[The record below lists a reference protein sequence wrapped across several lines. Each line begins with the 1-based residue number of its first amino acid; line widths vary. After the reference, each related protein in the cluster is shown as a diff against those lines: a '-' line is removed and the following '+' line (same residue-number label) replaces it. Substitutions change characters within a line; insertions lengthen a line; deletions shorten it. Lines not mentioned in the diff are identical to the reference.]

1 MHQTDYLSTA
11 RNSIDLTN
19 NDIQMAKYKILK
31 LNNIQ
36 SNIYSAIQL
45 HYTNNRNI
53 KT

>member
-19 NDIQMAKYKILK
+19 NDIPMAQYKILK

-36 SNIYSAIQL
+36 SDIYSVIQL
-45 HYTNNRNI
+45 HYANNRNI

>member
-11 RNSIDLTN
+11 RDSIDLTI
-19 NDIQMAKYKILK
+19 NDIQMAKYKILE
-31 LNNIQ
+31 LNNIR

-45 HYTNNRNI
+45 HYTNNKKI